1 MSNST
6 LKPMSQMFSSAL
18 QKRMMTRERE
28 ARKELSTLIKNASAQ
43 ITETEY
49 MIADALDAETINFTL
64 IVSQMT
70 NIDSI
75 KSRLEKLNV
84 IQRQLFPDCETVSE

>member
-28 ARKELSTLIKNASAQ
+28 ARKELSTLIKLD
-43 ITETEY
+43 E
-49 MIADALDAETINFTL
+49 DAAPVAEQQGMGF
-64 IVSQMT
+64 
-70 NIDSI
+70 
-75 KSRLEKLNV
+75 
-84 IQRQLFPDCETVSE
+84 